1 MRLWHK
7 ELIYVLPKQQLLSQW
22 RECCSIAK
30 RIAEKGTPNHIL
42 VNRVLEYPVDNFVQY
57 TEKIIRE
64 FDNRG
69 FKISEK
75 ALENFRSNIEKG
87 KHRFNNQRI
96 CGLFINWHNDIYLRE
111 CLYNLEEKYLCGG
124 ISGKE
129 WNRIC
134 CRFGS
139 FDLFIYN
146 SDK

>member
-30 RIAEKGTPNHIL
+30 RIAENGTPNHIL

-96 CGLFINWHNDIYLRE
+96 CRLFINWHNDIYLRE

-134 CRFGS
+134 YRFGS

-146 SDK
+146 RDK